1 MTRTPSRPRDGSPTP
16 RLRTVR
22 CKCHARRPYQPFQ
35 CAAHPTAR
43 KGLTGLADHWLLAG
57 LARRSRLRRVRDEE
71 AAGSNPATPTREW
84 QVTRHLVACPSALR
98 APGCPILG
106 AHWERTQV
114 TEGRP
119 QPADRK
125 RNRRGASPRRGSS
138 CDRQH
143 PGTLARCMATWDMSG
158 LKTDGATASLD
169 RVPGLGIPAIRGA
182 GRQDGEPGGRPGK
195 EQKRK
200 EEDDEQTPTPGAA
213 LGLRPPRRRSGRKGG
228 RRAGLFTC
236 QPRAVEDQC
245 RLAVTAARTAAMT
258 ADNACRVW
266 TTVEYRPNAQTTVG
280 RSWMMCPLLRN
291 RWSGRTS

>member
-1 MTRTPSRPRDGSPTP
+1 MQVSRTAPISAIPVRSPSHGS
-16 RLRTVR
+16 
-22 CKCHARRPYQPFQ
+22 
-35 CAAHPTAR
+35 
-43 KGLTGLADHWLLAG
+43 
-57 LARRSRLRRVRDEE
+57 E
-71 AAGSNPATPTREW
+71 GSDWPGGP
-84 QVTRHLVACPSALR
+84 LVAGRVGSSFPLTPCSGRRGRRFKSGHPDKGMAGHKASSGLPAALR